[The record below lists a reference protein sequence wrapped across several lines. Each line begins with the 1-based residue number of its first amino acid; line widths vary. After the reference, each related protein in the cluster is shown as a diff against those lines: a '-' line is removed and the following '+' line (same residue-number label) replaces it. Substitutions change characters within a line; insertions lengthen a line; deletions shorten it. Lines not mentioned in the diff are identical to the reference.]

1 MKKIMIYGD
10 SNTWGDN
17 FFTGI
22 RIKDEYQWPNILQK
36 KLGQNYL
43 IYQEGLP
50 GRLAGNEE
58 KKKPFKNGKDTF
70 ISTFRTHAPLDTL
83 IISLGTNDLQIT
95 YNKPSDKIIKDIL
108 WFEKELRTSYED
120 EEDKIKY
127 FNNKFPRII
136 YILPTNFDYK
146 ERANMIF
153 DINSEEKRQQIISYF
168 KNNQDKYEII
178 IKEDLELFEDGIHY
192 NEKDHQTIANIMYE
206 VIKND

>member
-192 NEKDHQTIANIMYE
+192 NEKDHQTMANIMYE